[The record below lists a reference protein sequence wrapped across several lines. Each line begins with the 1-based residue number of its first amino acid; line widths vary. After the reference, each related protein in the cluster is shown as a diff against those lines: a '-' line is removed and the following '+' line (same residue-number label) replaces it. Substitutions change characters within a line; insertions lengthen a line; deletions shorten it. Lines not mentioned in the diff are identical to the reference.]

1 MADRQNLDVDERERM
16 RQHEEVKGD
25 VRKQVHSDIAREV
38 QISDADRA
46 RERAAAESMKRQAM
60 DEVTGTER
68 ELARG
73 RTVARGSQVIDYLFY
88 LVYGIIALAIAL
100 EAIGARESAGF
111 NRFVETLAYPLVV
124 PFRNIMN
131 DPVAGSSQ
139 FMLSYVVA
147 LVAYVLLHLAINGLL
162 RIFAQRKTVV

>member
-1 MADRQNLDVDERERM
+1 MPDRDNLDVDERERL
-16 RQHEEVKGD
+16 RQHESVKDD
-25 VRKQVHSDIAREV
+25 VRAQVHQDIARDVRMSET
-38 QISDADRA
+38 DRA

-60 DEVTGTER
+60 DEVTDTER

-73 RTVARGSQVIDYLFY
+73 RSAARGSQVIDYVFY
-88 LVYGIIALAIAL
+88 LIYGIIALAIGL

-111 NRFVETLAYPLVV
+111 NRFVEAIAAPLVA
-124 PFRNIMN
+124 PFRHIMP

-147 LVAYVLLHLAINGLL
+147 LAAYLLLHMAINGLL
-162 RIFAQRKTVV
+162 RIVAHRKTAV